1 MRNDF
6 RFINEYHYR
15 YLLFVKSNHT
25 FCHEKPVFRL
35 VFRENQLLYVLRIT
49 FQSIVFTLFYS
60 FYL

>member
-1 MRNDF
+1 MIFDLLTNIIIVID
-6 RFINEYHYR
+6 
-15 YLLFVKSNHT
+15 YLLKAIIL